1 MIGSSSRFSVVPI
14 SQLQDG
20 IVLGSHIYDPAG
32 SGQKLLSAGVTI
44 TKELLEGLSRRGV
57 TQVVVDERDRLR
69 LEALRPKGTAKV
81 ALPDRRGIVCPA
93 STDMSQTLDALV
105 ERGASLPPLAAGP
118 GPAAGRGERAAP
130 LRPYD
135 PAAVNQML
143 DWHVQAVAEVD
154 AFYEQLRAGA
164 PLQFDRL
171 LDACRAALT
180 ALRDESDLFVCV
192 GINPS
197 TRGYPSRHALHVA
210 QLAMAMGTTLG
221 LAESQV
227 LELALGCLLHDA
239 GMSRIPREVFL
250 SHEVLSTSA
259 FVEVTKHPI
268 LTFDLLKEHAAVLPA
283 TARMVAY
290 QMHERCDGSGYPRG
304 RTLSSIHPLARIAA
318 VADAFVA
325 LVTPRPHRP
334 GLIPY
339 YALELLIRSAR
350 QGLYDPAAVKALV
363 QTVSLFPIGSY
374 IATNDGRVGRVLRAS
389 PERYDRPVVEL
400 WPAGRLDEPPALV
413 DLRSTPEVSITR
425 ALARLG

>member
-1 MIGSSSRFSVVPI
+1 MTGSSCRFTVVPTG
-14 SQLQDG
+14 QLQPG
-20 IVLGSHIYDPAG
+20 IVLRSHIYDPNG
-32 SGQKLLSAGVTI
+32 SGLKLLSAGVTI
-44 TKELLEGLSRRGV
+44 TEDLLQGLSRRGV
-57 TQVVVDERDRLR
+57 TQVVVDECDRIR

-93 STDMSQTLDALV
+93 TSDLSRRLDALL
-105 ERGASLPPLAAGP
+105 ERCPEMPPLAAQTAP
-118 GPAAGRGERAAP
+118 PSPRGDRNV
-130 LRPYD
+130 LLQPYD
-135 PAAVNQML
+135 PAVINQML
-143 DWHVQAVAEVD
+143 DWHVQAVVEVN
-154 AFYEQLRAGA
+154 AFYAQLLAGE

-171 LDACRAALT
+171 LEACHT
-180 ALRDESDLFVCV
+180 ALNALREESDLFVCV

-221 LAESQV
+221 LAEPQL
-227 LELALGCLLHDA
+227 LELSLGCLLHDA
-239 GMSRIPREVFL
+239 GMSRIQREVFL

-304 RTLSSIHPLARIAA
+304 RTLANIHPLARIAA

-339 YALELLIRSAR
+339 YAMELLIRSAR
-350 QGLYDPAAVKALV
+350 QGLYDPAAVKALA

-374 IATNDGRVGRVLRAS
+374 IATNDGRVGRVIRAC
-389 PERYDRPVVEL
+389 PQRYDRPVVEL
-400 WPAGRLDEPPALV
+400 WPEGRLNESPVLV
-413 DLRSTPEVSITR
+413 DLQSAPEVSITR
-425 ALARLG
+425 VLARLG